1 MQNQTTDKQDHC
13 KACNHILQSSSQKTC
28 NHCGY
33 PLQGTQEEQQHFLVY
48 REVSQIDFE
57 SHQKHINSARNIL
70 LYMALIILIPIP
82 ILFFT
87 GIHGN
92 SLLFALIN
100 CIAMAILFIGLA
112 MWSVI
117 KPTAA
122 LVTGLCLYLGMIA
135 IKATIDLQSV
145 KPDILFGIIITLCL
159 VNGIHSSLKAD
170 KLVKEYKFS

>member
-1 MQNQTTDKQDHC
+1 MQNQHATSQIC
-13 KACNHILQSSSQKTC
+13 KACKTAQGTSQFVC
-28 NHCGY
+28 SHCGF
-33 PLQGTQEEQQHFLVY
+33 PLGGTEAEQQQFLIY
-48 REVSQIDFE
+48 REVSQTDFE

-70 LYMALIILIPIP
+70 LYMALVLLIPIP

-92 SLLFALIN
+92 SFWFALIN
-100 CIAMAILFIGLA
+100 CVAMAILFLGLA

-122 LVTGLCLYLGMIA
+122 LVTGLCLYISMIV
-135 IKATIDLQSV
+135 IKAIIDLQSV